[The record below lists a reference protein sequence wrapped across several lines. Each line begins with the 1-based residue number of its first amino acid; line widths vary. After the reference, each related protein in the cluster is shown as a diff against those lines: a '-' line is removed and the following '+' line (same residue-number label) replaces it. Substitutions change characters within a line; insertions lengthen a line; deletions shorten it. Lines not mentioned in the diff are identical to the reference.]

1 MNTHF
6 FFAHVV
12 LAIDARVTAKPA
24 ATANLLIEIND
35 RALVSGCHER
45 HVKVSA
51 LTDLQKAELA
61 MEMGRTAA
69 LEYLKSES
77 EFSKLPVQRF
87 VDFNPTE
94 TPTYIS
100 IGPTPNKV
108 LPDDS
113 KVWRLA
119 ESEADKLRTKP
130 LSVPCTRTKA
140 RTARRRQLGSA
151 S

>member
-12 LAIDARVTAKPA
+12 LDIDARVPATPA

-35 RALVSGCHER
+35 RALISGCHER
-45 HVKVSA
+45 RLKVSA
-51 LTDLQKAELA
+51 LTELQKVELA
-61 MEMGRTAA
+61 REMGQAAA
-69 LEYLKSES
+69 LDYLKSEP

-87 VDFNPTE
+87 VDFNLAE

-100 IGPTPNKV
+100 IGPPPAKV
-108 LPDDS
+108 LPNDS

-130 LSVPCTRTKA
+130 LS
-140 RTARRRQLGSA
+140 S
-151 S
+151 

>member
-51 LTDLQKAELA
+51 QTFKKWNWL
-61 MEMGRTAA
+61 G
-69 LEYLKSES
+69 
-77 EFSKLPVQRF
+77 
-87 VDFNPTE
+87 
-94 TPTYIS
+94 
-100 IGPTPNKV
+100 
-108 LPDDS
+108 
-113 KVWRLA
+113 RLA
-119 ESEADKLRTKP
+119 EPPP
-130 LSVPCTRTKA
+130 LTT
-140 RTARRRQLGSA
+140 
-151 S
+151 

>member
-12 LAIDARVTAKPA
+12 LAIDARVPATPA

-35 RALVSGCHER
+35 RALRSGGKER
-45 HVKVSA
+45 HLKVSS
-51 LTDLQKAELA
+51 LTDLQKMELVR
-61 MEMGRTAA
+61 EIGKTAA
-69 LEYLKSES
+69 LDYLKSDP

-87 VDFNPTE
+87 VDFNLTH

-100 IGPTPNKV
+100 IEPPPDKV
-108 LPDDS
+108 LPNDS

-119 ESEADKLRTKP
+119 ESEADKLRSKP
-130 LSVPCTRTKA
+130 LS
-140 RTARRRQLGSA
+140 G
-151 S
+151 

>member
-12 LAIDARVTAKPA
+12 LAIDARETAKPA

-45 HVKVSA
+45 HVKASA
-51 LTDLQKAELA
+51 LTDLQKVELA
-61 MEMGRTAA
+61 TEIGRIAA
-69 LEYLKSES
+69 LDYLKSEP

-100 IGPTPNKV
+100 IGPTPTKV
-108 LPDDS
+108 LPNDS

-119 ESEADKLRTKP
+119 ESVADKLRTKP
-130 LSVPCTRTKA
+130 LPVSTGPKA
-140 RTARRRQLGSA
+140 REAKPRQLC
-151 S
+151 

>member
-12 LAIDARVTAKPA
+12 LAIDARVLATPP
-24 ATANLLIEIND
+24 ATANLLIKIND
-35 RALVSGCHER
+35 RALISGGHER
-45 HVKVSA
+45 HLKVSA
-51 LTDLQKAELA
+51 LTELQKAELA
-61 MEMGRTAA
+61 RKIGRTAA
-69 LEYLKSES
+69 LDYLKSEP

-87 VDFNPTE
+87 VDFNPIE

-100 IGPTPNKV
+100 IGPTPTKV
-108 LPDDS
+108 LPNDS

-130 LSVPCTRTKA
+130 LSVPYAGSKA
-140 RTARRRQLGSA
+140 RTAKRRHVG
-151 S
+151 